1 MCHCSSIH
9 KLLKRSE
16 LSDCWQMHRYY
27 IYVKYFM
34 NKHTT
39 LSLYQISVIDINID
53 KMQGK
58 MCMYLLNYKIVIG
71 ALFNMANVFINSI
84 FWLLKLKLMMPSLYS
99 HQKNLTQCHPLL
111 NQHLWALFPLK
122 PPSSRSELSGCK
134 QMHKYYIYI
143 K

>member
-1 MCHCSSIH
+1 MASVVLHFTLFNTAVFINFILWLLKLTMLRLSMCHCSSIH

-39 LSLYQISVIDINID
+39 LSLYHISFIDINID

-71 ALFNMANVFINSI
+71 TLFNMANVFINSI

-99 HQKNLTQCHPLL
+99 H
-111 NQHLWALFPLK
+111 
-122 PPSSRSELSGCK
+122 
-134 QMHKYYIYI
+134 
-143 K
+143 